1 MRMEKIGKGI
11 LISFLGLCML
21 FSGCGKEA
29 AVIEKAAAPKKVDI
43 VFWDEN
49 AAADRTRYYK
59 VLIRKFE
66 SENPDIHV
74 EYVGM
79 PKKVAKLKI
88 NTAIATN
95 ELPDVCGVQSSW
107 IAEFYDKNVLLK
119 LDPYFN
125 KWEEKDEMLSTV
137 IDANRAL
144 AKDGKLY
151 QLPNTMSL
159 EILWYRKDWFD
170 QAKLKP
176 PKAWDEFFADVE
188 RMTDR
193 EKGHYGFT
201 IRGGDGAGMQL
212 LRMMFAY
219 SGYKDFFTA
228 DGKCRINDPKHV
240 EFVKK
245 YLGLYRKYTPTS
257 DITNGYQEMIAAFD
271 TGSVAMVQHNIG
283 SYASHKKFMLPGQ
296 YEALILPRAQDGS
309 IMQEANNVDGYGI
322 FKMTHHPEESWRFI
336 SFLCSQSSQ
345 SYWNKS
351 IGQIPTNKESLKESW
366 VQELPHMQLAA
377 EILSSPKLK
386 FYDPPMYLPNYRS
399 ILDSGSPGIQAIMT
413 GQKSVKEF
421 LDEWAGAFE
430 QAKKKYD
437 ADAAEK

>member
-1 MRMEKIGKGI
+1 MEKIRKGI
-11 LISFLGLCML
+11 LISLLGLCML

-29 AVIEKAAAPKKVDI
+29 EVIETAAAPKKVNI

-59 VLIRKFE
+59 VLIQKFE

-125 KWEEKDEMLSTV
+125 KWEEKDEILSTV

-170 QAKLKP
+170 QAELKP
-176 PKAWDEFFADVE
+176 PKEWDEFFADVE

-193 EKGHYGFT
+193 EKGRYGFT

-228 DGKCRINDPKHV
+228 DGRCRINDPKHV

-245 YLGLYRKYTPTS
+245 YLGLYRKYTSTS

-386 FYDPPMYLPNYRS
+386 FYEPPMYLPNYRS
-399 ILDSGSPGIQAIMT
+399 ILDSGSPGIQAVMT
-413 GQKSVKEF
+413 GQKSVKKF